1 MVQIVYLDQGYFLSQ
16 VAMVLIIPVVIYG
29 LISIFLSRSLK
40 SKKEIL
46 IPKISEEIHTQLRL
60 VTNDISK
67 LKLDKK
73 DSEKMDKKDSIATEI
88 YELENRRNELNRYQ
102 EWLGALEELR
112 VRDLEKIDHDLD
124 LFDLIYKKRL
134 SRKVK

>member
-73 DSEKMDKKDSIATEI
+73 DSENMDKKDSIATEI

-102 EWLGALEELR
+102 EWLGAFEELR

>member
-102 EWLGALEELR
+102 EWLGTLEELR

-124 LFDLIYKKRL
+124 LFDLIYKKR
-134 SRKVK
+134 

>member
-73 DSEKMDKKDSIATEI
+73 DSIATEI

-102 EWLGALEELR
+102 EWLGAFEELR